1 MSPGLEHLSLVVC
14 GLSADL
20 CVSQLI
26 DHFPSLSGR
35 LFARGFTDFELPYV
49 YHNAFAVII
58 PSLIEGFGLPVLETL
73 ASGGLPLIADS
84 RGLREAGSEAALR
97 FPKNSSSSLAQLLLA
112 LDSQSFRSFLYIY
125 LRPRISGRLSRL
137 NRDLLGLALLAN
149 ARLALHS
156 Y

>member
-1 MSPGLEHLSLVVC
+1 MC

-20 CVSQLI
+20 CVSQLL

-35 LFARGFTDFELPYV
+35 LLARGFTDFELPYV
-49 YHNAFAVII
+49 YHHSFAVII

-97 FPKNSSSSLAQLLLA
+97 FPQESSTSLAQLLLA
-112 LDSQSFRSFLYIY
+112 LDCQLFKTFLNTY
-125 LRPRISGRLSRL
+125 LRPRINNRLSRL
-137 NRDLLGLALLAN
+137 NRDLLGLALLAS
-149 ARLALHS
+149 ARLSTLS
-156 Y
+156 D